1 MFQMKQNLKDEKGFA
16 EIYSQSKDMIKNMS
30 ETIDV
35 FRTLFNKGVE
45 QCVFIKETLNKALE
59 IAFET
64 IEKNHVNINIVSK
77 SDYEVLAYEN
87 GLIRVFLNLILNSIE
102 AFKNKKRKIITI
114 NFSKFGK
121 NYLKITIK
129 DNAGG
134 IDKENLDKIFQ
145 PYFTTKHPSQGIG
158 VGLYISRQIIESFQ
172 GKIKVKNGKDGACF
186 EIFLKLKEQGRVEM
200 SQECKELII
209 LVVEDEVKARESMI
223 NILSERFSKVIGA
236 QNGDEGLKK
245 FKKFKPDL
253 VITDIAMPIMDGL
266 DMAREIKEISD
277 DVPIVVLSAY
287 SEKERL
293 LRSIDIGIDKYLIKP
308 VDIEELFKVLDYLI
322 GEKIEANML
331 VKISEEYQFNKTKR
345 TLIYSG
351 GEIVLTK
358 KELAFISLL
367 LKQPGALVLHEDI
380 KKNVWIGEHVS
391 DTAVRTF
398 IKRVRDKVGED
409 FIKNVPSLGYKININ
424 K

>member
-1 MFQMKQNLKDEKGFA
+1 
-16 EIYSQSKDMIKNMS
+16 
-30 ETIDV
+30 
-35 FRTLFNKGVE
+35 
-45 QCVFIKETLNKALE
+45 
-59 IAFET
+59 
-64 IEKNHVNINIVSK
+64 
-77 SDYEVLAYEN
+77 
-87 GLIRVFLNLILNSIE
+87 
-102 AFKNKKRKIITI
+102 
-114 NFSKFGK
+114 
-121 NYLKITIK
+121 
-129 DNAGG
+129 
-134 IDKENLDKIFQ
+134 
-145 PYFTTKHPSQGIG
+145 
-158 VGLYISRQIIESFQ
+158 
-172 GKIKVKNGKDGACF
+172 
-186 EIFLKLKEQGRVEM
+186 M

-209 LVVEDEVKARESMI
+209 LVVEDEVKTRESMI

-277 DVPIVVLSAY
+277 DAPIVVLSAY

-351 GEIVLTK
+351 EEIVLTK

>member
-1 MFQMKQNLKDEKGFA
+1 
-16 EIYSQSKDMIKNMS
+16 
-30 ETIDV
+30 
-35 FRTLFNKGVE
+35 
-45 QCVFIKETLNKALE
+45 
-59 IAFET
+59 
-64 IEKNHVNINIVSK
+64 
-77 SDYEVLAYEN
+77 
-87 GLIRVFLNLILNSIE
+87 
-102 AFKNKKRKIITI
+102 
-114 NFSKFGK
+114 
-121 NYLKITIK
+121 
-129 DNAGG
+129 
-134 IDKENLDKIFQ
+134 
-145 PYFTTKHPSQGIG
+145 
-158 VGLYISRQIIESFQ
+158 
-172 GKIKVKNGKDGACF
+172 
-186 EIFLKLKEQGRVEM
+186 M

-293 LRSIDIGIDKYLIKP
+293 WRSIDIGIDKYLIKP

-351 GEIVLTK
+351 EEIVLTK

>member
-1 MFQMKQNLKDEKGFA
+1 MRL
-16 EIYSQSKDMIKNMS
+16 
-30 ETIDV
+30 
-35 FRTLFNKGVE
+35 R
-45 QCVFIKETLNKALE
+45 LE
-59 IAFET
+59 
-64 IEKNHVNINIVSK
+64 N
-77 SDYEVLAYEN
+77 
-87 GLIRVFLNLILNSIE
+87 
-102 AFKNKKRKIITI
+102 
-114 NFSKFGK
+114 
-121 NYLKITIK
+121 
-129 DNAGG
+129 
-134 IDKENLDKIFQ
+134 
-145 PYFTTKHPSQGIG
+145 
-158 VGLYISRQIIESFQ
+158 
-172 GKIKVKNGKDGACF
+172 
-186 EIFLKLKEQGRVEM
+186 
-200 SQECKELII
+200 
-209 LVVEDEVKARESMI
+209 
-223 NILSERFSKVIGA
+223 LSERFSKVIGA

>member
-1 MFQMKQNLKDEKGFA
+1 
-16 EIYSQSKDMIKNMS
+16 
-30 ETIDV
+30 
-35 FRTLFNKGVE
+35 
-45 QCVFIKETLNKALE
+45 
-59 IAFET
+59 
-64 IEKNHVNINIVSK
+64 
-77 SDYEVLAYEN
+77 
-87 GLIRVFLNLILNSIE
+87 
-102 AFKNKKRKIITI
+102 
-114 NFSKFGK
+114 
-121 NYLKITIK
+121 
-129 DNAGG
+129 
-134 IDKENLDKIFQ
+134 
-145 PYFTTKHPSQGIG
+145 
-158 VGLYISRQIIESFQ
+158 
-172 GKIKVKNGKDGACF
+172 
-186 EIFLKLKEQGRVEM
+186 M

-209 LVVEDEVKARESMI
+209 LVVEDEIKTRESMI

-266 DMAREIKEISD
+266 DMVREIKEISD

-345 TLIYSG
+345 TLIYNG
-351 GEIVLTK
+351 EEIVLTK

>member
-1 MFQMKQNLKDEKGFA
+1 
-16 EIYSQSKDMIKNMS
+16 
-30 ETIDV
+30 
-35 FRTLFNKGVE
+35 
-45 QCVFIKETLNKALE
+45 
-59 IAFET
+59 
-64 IEKNHVNINIVSK
+64 
-77 SDYEVLAYEN
+77 
-87 GLIRVFLNLILNSIE
+87 
-102 AFKNKKRKIITI
+102 
-114 NFSKFGK
+114 
-121 NYLKITIK
+121 
-129 DNAGG
+129 
-134 IDKENLDKIFQ
+134 
-145 PYFTTKHPSQGIG
+145 
-158 VGLYISRQIIESFQ
+158 
-172 GKIKVKNGKDGACF
+172 
-186 EIFLKLKEQGRVEM
+186 M

-308 VDIEELFKVLDYLI
+308 VDIEELLKVLDYLI

-345 TLIYSG
+345 TLIHNG
-351 GEIVLTK
+351 KEIVLTK

-367 LKQPGALVLHEDI
+367 LKQPGFLVLHEDI

>member
-1 MFQMKQNLKDEKGFA
+1 
-16 EIYSQSKDMIKNMS
+16 
-30 ETIDV
+30 
-35 FRTLFNKGVE
+35 
-45 QCVFIKETLNKALE
+45 
-59 IAFET
+59 
-64 IEKNHVNINIVSK
+64 
-77 SDYEVLAYEN
+77 
-87 GLIRVFLNLILNSIE
+87 
-102 AFKNKKRKIITI
+102 
-114 NFSKFGK
+114 
-121 NYLKITIK
+121 
-129 DNAGG
+129 
-134 IDKENLDKIFQ
+134 
-145 PYFTTKHPSQGIG
+145 
-158 VGLYISRQIIESFQ
+158 
-172 GKIKVKNGKDGACF
+172 
-186 EIFLKLKEQGRVEM
+186 M

-351 GEIVLTK
+351 EEIVLTK

-409 FIKNVPSLGYKININ
+409 FIKNV
-424 K
+424 

>member
-1 MFQMKQNLKDEKGFA
+1 
-16 EIYSQSKDMIKNMS
+16 
-30 ETIDV
+30 
-35 FRTLFNKGVE
+35 
-45 QCVFIKETLNKALE
+45 
-59 IAFET
+59 
-64 IEKNHVNINIVSK
+64 
-77 SDYEVLAYEN
+77 
-87 GLIRVFLNLILNSIE
+87 
-102 AFKNKKRKIITI
+102 
-114 NFSKFGK
+114 
-121 NYLKITIK
+121 
-129 DNAGG
+129 
-134 IDKENLDKIFQ
+134 
-145 PYFTTKHPSQGIG
+145 
-158 VGLYISRQIIESFQ
+158 
-172 GKIKVKNGKDGACF
+172 
-186 EIFLKLKEQGRVEM
+186 M
-200 SQECKELII
+200 SQKCKELII
-209 LVVEDEVKARESMI
+209 LVVEDEIKTRESLI
-223 NILSERFSKVIGA
+223 NVLSERFSKVIGA

-308 VDIEELFKVLDYLI
+308 VDIEELFKVLDCLV

-345 TLIYSG
+345 TLIHNG
-351 GEIVLTK
+351 KEIVLTK

-367 LKQPGALVLHEDI
+367 LKQPGVLVLHEDI

>member
-1 MFQMKQNLKDEKGFA
+1 M
-16 EIYSQSKDMIKNMS
+16 
-30 ETIDV
+30 
-35 FRTLFNKGVE
+35 
-45 QCVFIKETLNKALE
+45 
-59 IAFET
+59 
-64 IEKNHVNINIVSK
+64 
-77 SDYEVLAYEN
+77 
-87 GLIRVFLNLILNSIE
+87 
-102 AFKNKKRKIITI
+102 
-114 NFSKFGK
+114 
-121 NYLKITIK
+121 
-129 DNAGG
+129 
-134 IDKENLDKIFQ
+134 
-145 PYFTTKHPSQGIG
+145 
-158 VGLYISRQIIESFQ
+158 
-172 GKIKVKNGKDGACF
+172 
-186 EIFLKLKEQGRVEM
+186 
-200 SQECKELII
+200 II
-209 LVVEDEVKARESMI
+209 LVVEDEIKTRESLI
-223 NILSERFSKVIGA
+223 NVLSERFSKVIGA

-308 VDIEELFKVLDYLI
+308 VDIEELFKVLDCLV

-345 TLIYSG
+345 TLIHNG
-351 GEIVLTK
+351 KEIVLTK

-367 LKQPGALVLHEDI
+367 LKQPGVLVLHEDI

>member
-1 MFQMKQNLKDEKGFA
+1 M
-16 EIYSQSKDMIKNMS
+16 
-30 ETIDV
+30 
-35 FRTLFNKGVE
+35 
-45 QCVFIKETLNKALE
+45 
-59 IAFET
+59 
-64 IEKNHVNINIVSK
+64 
-77 SDYEVLAYEN
+77 
-87 GLIRVFLNLILNSIE
+87 
-102 AFKNKKRKIITI
+102 
-114 NFSKFGK
+114 
-121 NYLKITIK
+121 
-129 DNAGG
+129 
-134 IDKENLDKIFQ
+134 
-145 PYFTTKHPSQGIG
+145 P
-158 VGLYISRQIIESFQ
+158 
-172 GKIKVKNGKDGACF
+172 
-186 EIFLKLKEQGRVEM
+186 
-200 SQECKELII
+200 QECKELII
-209 LVVEDEVKARESMI
+209 LVVEDEIKTRESLI
-223 NILSERFSKVIGA
+223 NVLSERFSKVIGA

-308 VDIEELFKVLDYLI
+308 VDIEELFKVLDCLV

-345 TLIYSG
+345 TLIHNG
-351 GEIVLTK
+351 KEIVLTK

-367 LKQPGALVLHEDI
+367 LKQPGVLVLHEDI

>member
-1 MFQMKQNLKDEKGFA
+1 
-16 EIYSQSKDMIKNMS
+16 
-30 ETIDV
+30 
-35 FRTLFNKGVE
+35 
-45 QCVFIKETLNKALE
+45 
-59 IAFET
+59 
-64 IEKNHVNINIVSK
+64 
-77 SDYEVLAYEN
+77 
-87 GLIRVFLNLILNSIE
+87 
-102 AFKNKKRKIITI
+102 
-114 NFSKFGK
+114 
-121 NYLKITIK
+121 
-129 DNAGG
+129 
-134 IDKENLDKIFQ
+134 
-145 PYFTTKHPSQGIG
+145 
-158 VGLYISRQIIESFQ
+158 
-172 GKIKVKNGKDGACF
+172 
-186 EIFLKLKEQGRVEM
+186 M

-209 LVVEDEVKARESMI
+209 LVVEDEIKTRESMI

-277 DVPIVVLSAY
+277 DVPIVVLSPY

-351 GEIVLTK
+351 EEIVLTK

>member
-1 MFQMKQNLKDEKGFA
+1 
-16 EIYSQSKDMIKNMS
+16 
-30 ETIDV
+30 
-35 FRTLFNKGVE
+35 
-45 QCVFIKETLNKALE
+45 
-59 IAFET
+59 
-64 IEKNHVNINIVSK
+64 
-77 SDYEVLAYEN
+77 
-87 GLIRVFLNLILNSIE
+87 
-102 AFKNKKRKIITI
+102 
-114 NFSKFGK
+114 
-121 NYLKITIK
+121 
-129 DNAGG
+129 
-134 IDKENLDKIFQ
+134 
-145 PYFTTKHPSQGIG
+145 
-158 VGLYISRQIIESFQ
+158 
-172 GKIKVKNGKDGACF
+172 
-186 EIFLKLKEQGRVEM
+186 M

-331 VKISEEYQFNKTKR
+331 VKISEEYQFKKTKR

-351 GEIVLTK
+351 EEIVLTK

>member
-1 MFQMKQNLKDEKGFA
+1 
-16 EIYSQSKDMIKNMS
+16 
-30 ETIDV
+30 
-35 FRTLFNKGVE
+35 
-45 QCVFIKETLNKALE
+45 
-59 IAFET
+59 
-64 IEKNHVNINIVSK
+64 
-77 SDYEVLAYEN
+77 
-87 GLIRVFLNLILNSIE
+87 
-102 AFKNKKRKIITI
+102 
-114 NFSKFGK
+114 
-121 NYLKITIK
+121 
-129 DNAGG
+129 
-134 IDKENLDKIFQ
+134 
-145 PYFTTKHPSQGIG
+145 
-158 VGLYISRQIIESFQ
+158 
-172 GKIKVKNGKDGACF
+172 
-186 EIFLKLKEQGRVEM
+186 M

-209 LVVEDEVKARESMI
+209 LVVEDEIKTRESLI
-223 NILSERFSKVIGA
+223 NVLSERFSKVIGA

-253 VITDIAMPIMDGL
+253 VITDIAMPIMDGV

-308 VDIEELFKVLDYLI
+308 VDIEELFKVLDCLV

-345 TLIYSG
+345 TLIHNG
-351 GEIVLTK
+351 KEIVLTK

-367 LKQPGALVLHEDI
+367 LKQPGVLVLHEDI

>member
-1 MFQMKQNLKDEKGFA
+1 
-16 EIYSQSKDMIKNMS
+16 
-30 ETIDV
+30 
-35 FRTLFNKGVE
+35 
-45 QCVFIKETLNKALE
+45 
-59 IAFET
+59 
-64 IEKNHVNINIVSK
+64 
-77 SDYEVLAYEN
+77 
-87 GLIRVFLNLILNSIE
+87 
-102 AFKNKKRKIITI
+102 
-114 NFSKFGK
+114 
-121 NYLKITIK
+121 
-129 DNAGG
+129 
-134 IDKENLDKIFQ
+134 
-145 PYFTTKHPSQGIG
+145 
-158 VGLYISRQIIESFQ
+158 
-172 GKIKVKNGKDGACF
+172 
-186 EIFLKLKEQGRVEM
+186 M

-308 VDIEELFKVLDYLI
+308 VDMEELFKVLDYLI

>member
-1 MFQMKQNLKDEKGFA
+1 
-16 EIYSQSKDMIKNMS
+16 
-30 ETIDV
+30 
-35 FRTLFNKGVE
+35 
-45 QCVFIKETLNKALE
+45 
-59 IAFET
+59 
-64 IEKNHVNINIVSK
+64 
-77 SDYEVLAYEN
+77 
-87 GLIRVFLNLILNSIE
+87 
-102 AFKNKKRKIITI
+102 
-114 NFSKFGK
+114 
-121 NYLKITIK
+121 
-129 DNAGG
+129 
-134 IDKENLDKIFQ
+134 
-145 PYFTTKHPSQGIG
+145 
-158 VGLYISRQIIESFQ
+158 
-172 GKIKVKNGKDGACF
+172 
-186 EIFLKLKEQGRVEM
+186 M

-287 SEKERL
+287 SEKKRL

-345 TLIYSG
+345 TLIHNG
-351 GEIVLTK
+351 KEIVLTK

-367 LKQPGALVLHEDI
+367 LKQPGVLVLHEDI

>member
-1 MFQMKQNLKDEKGFA
+1 M
-16 EIYSQSKDMIKNMS
+16 
-30 ETIDV
+30 
-35 FRTLFNKGVE
+35 
-45 QCVFIKETLNKALE
+45 
-59 IAFET
+59 
-64 IEKNHVNINIVSK
+64 
-77 SDYEVLAYEN
+77 
-87 GLIRVFLNLILNSIE
+87 
-102 AFKNKKRKIITI
+102 
-114 NFSKFGK
+114 
-121 NYLKITIK
+121 
-129 DNAGG
+129 
-134 IDKENLDKIFQ
+134 
-145 PYFTTKHPSQGIG
+145 
-158 VGLYISRQIIESFQ
+158 
-172 GKIKVKNGKDGACF
+172 
-186 EIFLKLKEQGRVEM
+186 
-200 SQECKELII
+200 KELVI
-209 LVVEDEVKARESMI
+209 LVVEDEVKIRESLV
-223 NILSERFSKVIGA
+223 NVLSSRYSKVIGA

-253 VITDIAMPIMDGL
+253 IITDIAMPIMDGL

-351 GEIVLTK
+351 EEIVLTK

>member
-1 MFQMKQNLKDEKGFA
+1 
-16 EIYSQSKDMIKNMS
+16 
-30 ETIDV
+30 
-35 FRTLFNKGVE
+35 
-45 QCVFIKETLNKALE
+45 
-59 IAFET
+59 
-64 IEKNHVNINIVSK
+64 
-77 SDYEVLAYEN
+77 
-87 GLIRVFLNLILNSIE
+87 
-102 AFKNKKRKIITI
+102 
-114 NFSKFGK
+114 
-121 NYLKITIK
+121 
-129 DNAGG
+129 
-134 IDKENLDKIFQ
+134 
-145 PYFTTKHPSQGIG
+145 
-158 VGLYISRQIIESFQ
+158 
-172 GKIKVKNGKDGACF
+172 
-186 EIFLKLKEQGRVEM
+186 M

-209 LVVEDEVKARESMI
+209 LVVEDEIKTRESMI

-277 DVPIVVLSAY
+277 DVSIVVLSAY

-351 GEIVLTK
+351 EEIVLTK

>member
-1 MFQMKQNLKDEKGFA
+1 
-16 EIYSQSKDMIKNMS
+16 
-30 ETIDV
+30 
-35 FRTLFNKGVE
+35 
-45 QCVFIKETLNKALE
+45 
-59 IAFET
+59 
-64 IEKNHVNINIVSK
+64 
-77 SDYEVLAYEN
+77 
-87 GLIRVFLNLILNSIE
+87 
-102 AFKNKKRKIITI
+102 
-114 NFSKFGK
+114 
-121 NYLKITIK
+121 
-129 DNAGG
+129 
-134 IDKENLDKIFQ
+134 
-145 PYFTTKHPSQGIG
+145 
-158 VGLYISRQIIESFQ
+158 
-172 GKIKVKNGKDGACF
+172 
-186 EIFLKLKEQGRVEM
+186 M

-293 LRSIDIGIDKYLIKP
+293 F
-308 VDIEELFKVLDYLI
+308 DIEELFKVLDYLI

-345 TLIYSG
+345 TLIHNG
-351 GEIVLTK
+351 KEIVLTK

-367 LKQPGALVLHEDI
+367 LKQPGVLVLHEDI

>member
-1 MFQMKQNLKDEKGFA
+1 
-16 EIYSQSKDMIKNMS
+16 
-30 ETIDV
+30 
-35 FRTLFNKGVE
+35 
-45 QCVFIKETLNKALE
+45 
-59 IAFET
+59 
-64 IEKNHVNINIVSK
+64 
-77 SDYEVLAYEN
+77 
-87 GLIRVFLNLILNSIE
+87 
-102 AFKNKKRKIITI
+102 
-114 NFSKFGK
+114 
-121 NYLKITIK
+121 
-129 DNAGG
+129 
-134 IDKENLDKIFQ
+134 
-145 PYFTTKHPSQGIG
+145 
-158 VGLYISRQIIESFQ
+158 
-172 GKIKVKNGKDGACF
+172 
-186 EIFLKLKEQGRVEM
+186 M

-345 TLIYSG
+345 TLIYNG
-351 GEIVLTK
+351 EEIVLTK

-391 DTAVRTF
+391 NTAVRTF

>member
-1 MFQMKQNLKDEKGFA
+1 
-16 EIYSQSKDMIKNMS
+16 
-30 ETIDV
+30 
-35 FRTLFNKGVE
+35 
-45 QCVFIKETLNKALE
+45 
-59 IAFET
+59 
-64 IEKNHVNINIVSK
+64 
-77 SDYEVLAYEN
+77 
-87 GLIRVFLNLILNSIE
+87 
-102 AFKNKKRKIITI
+102 
-114 NFSKFGK
+114 
-121 NYLKITIK
+121 
-129 DNAGG
+129 
-134 IDKENLDKIFQ
+134 
-145 PYFTTKHPSQGIG
+145 
-158 VGLYISRQIIESFQ
+158 
-172 GKIKVKNGKDGACF
+172 
-186 EIFLKLKEQGRVEM
+186 M

-398 IKRVRDKVGED
+398 IKRVRDKEGED

>member
-1 MFQMKQNLKDEKGFA
+1 
-16 EIYSQSKDMIKNMS
+16 
-30 ETIDV
+30 
-35 FRTLFNKGVE
+35 
-45 QCVFIKETLNKALE
+45 
-59 IAFET
+59 
-64 IEKNHVNINIVSK
+64 
-77 SDYEVLAYEN
+77 
-87 GLIRVFLNLILNSIE
+87 
-102 AFKNKKRKIITI
+102 
-114 NFSKFGK
+114 
-121 NYLKITIK
+121 
-129 DNAGG
+129 
-134 IDKENLDKIFQ
+134 
-145 PYFTTKHPSQGIG
+145 
-158 VGLYISRQIIESFQ
+158 
-172 GKIKVKNGKDGACF
+172 
-186 EIFLKLKEQGRVEM
+186 
-200 SQECKELII
+200 
-209 LVVEDEVKARESMI
+209 
-223 NILSERFSKVIGA
+223 
-236 QNGDEGLKK
+236 
-245 FKKFKPDL
+245 

-351 GEIVLTK
+351 EEIVLTK

>member
-1 MFQMKQNLKDEKGFA
+1 
-16 EIYSQSKDMIKNMS
+16 
-30 ETIDV
+30 
-35 FRTLFNKGVE
+35 
-45 QCVFIKETLNKALE
+45 
-59 IAFET
+59 
-64 IEKNHVNINIVSK
+64 
-77 SDYEVLAYEN
+77 
-87 GLIRVFLNLILNSIE
+87 
-102 AFKNKKRKIITI
+102 
-114 NFSKFGK
+114 
-121 NYLKITIK
+121 
-129 DNAGG
+129 
-134 IDKENLDKIFQ
+134 
-145 PYFTTKHPSQGIG
+145 
-158 VGLYISRQIIESFQ
+158 
-172 GKIKVKNGKDGACF
+172 
-186 EIFLKLKEQGRVEM
+186 M

-277 DVPIVVLSAY
+277 HVPIVVLSAY

-351 GEIVLTK
+351 EEIVLTK

>member
-1 MFQMKQNLKDEKGFA
+1 
-16 EIYSQSKDMIKNMS
+16 
-30 ETIDV
+30 
-35 FRTLFNKGVE
+35 
-45 QCVFIKETLNKALE
+45 
-59 IAFET
+59 
-64 IEKNHVNINIVSK
+64 
-77 SDYEVLAYEN
+77 
-87 GLIRVFLNLILNSIE
+87 
-102 AFKNKKRKIITI
+102 
-114 NFSKFGK
+114 
-121 NYLKITIK
+121 
-129 DNAGG
+129 
-134 IDKENLDKIFQ
+134 
-145 PYFTTKHPSQGIG
+145 
-158 VGLYISRQIIESFQ
+158 
-172 GKIKVKNGKDGACF
+172 
-186 EIFLKLKEQGRVEM
+186 M

-266 DMAREIKEISD
+266 DIAREIKEISD

-345 TLIYSG
+345 TLIHNG
-351 GEIVLTK
+351 KEIVLTK

-367 LKQPGALVLHEDI
+367 LKQPGVLVLHEDI

>member
-1 MFQMKQNLKDEKGFA
+1 M
-16 EIYSQSKDMIKNMS
+16 
-30 ETIDV
+30 
-35 FRTLFNKGVE
+35 
-45 QCVFIKETLNKALE
+45 
-59 IAFET
+59 
-64 IEKNHVNINIVSK
+64 
-77 SDYEVLAYEN
+77 
-87 GLIRVFLNLILNSIE
+87 
-102 AFKNKKRKIITI
+102 
-114 NFSKFGK
+114 
-121 NYLKITIK
+121 
-129 DNAGG
+129 
-134 IDKENLDKIFQ
+134 
-145 PYFTTKHPSQGIG
+145 
-158 VGLYISRQIIESFQ
+158 
-172 GKIKVKNGKDGACF
+172 
-186 EIFLKLKEQGRVEM
+186 
-200 SQECKELII
+200 KELVI
-209 LVVEDEVKARESMI
+209 LVVEDEVKIRESLV
-223 NILSERFSKVIGA
+223 NVLSSRYSKVIGA

-253 VITDIAMPIMDGL
+253 IITDIAMPIMDGL
-266 DMAREIKEISD
+266 DMAKEIKEIAN

-308 VDIEELFKVLDYLI
+308 VDVEELFKVLDCLV

-345 TLIYSG
+345 TLIHNG
-351 GEIVLTK
+351 KEIVLTK

-367 LKQPGALVLHEDI
+367 LKQPGVLVLHEDI

>member
-1 MFQMKQNLKDEKGFA
+1 
-16 EIYSQSKDMIKNMS
+16 
-30 ETIDV
+30 
-35 FRTLFNKGVE
+35 
-45 QCVFIKETLNKALE
+45 
-59 IAFET
+59 
-64 IEKNHVNINIVSK
+64 
-77 SDYEVLAYEN
+77 
-87 GLIRVFLNLILNSIE
+87 
-102 AFKNKKRKIITI
+102 
-114 NFSKFGK
+114 
-121 NYLKITIK
+121 
-129 DNAGG
+129 
-134 IDKENLDKIFQ
+134 
-145 PYFTTKHPSQGIG
+145 
-158 VGLYISRQIIESFQ
+158 
-172 GKIKVKNGKDGACF
+172 
-186 EIFLKLKEQGRVEM
+186 M

-380 KKNVWIGEHVS
+380 KKNVWIGEYAS

>member
-1 MFQMKQNLKDEKGFA
+1 
-16 EIYSQSKDMIKNMS
+16 
-30 ETIDV
+30 
-35 FRTLFNKGVE
+35 
-45 QCVFIKETLNKALE
+45 
-59 IAFET
+59 
-64 IEKNHVNINIVSK
+64 
-77 SDYEVLAYEN
+77 
-87 GLIRVFLNLILNSIE
+87 
-102 AFKNKKRKIITI
+102 
-114 NFSKFGK
+114 
-121 NYLKITIK
+121 
-129 DNAGG
+129 
-134 IDKENLDKIFQ
+134 
-145 PYFTTKHPSQGIG
+145 
-158 VGLYISRQIIESFQ
+158 
-172 GKIKVKNGKDGACF
+172 
-186 EIFLKLKEQGRVEM
+186 M

-209 LVVEDEVKARESMI
+209 LVVEDEVKTRESMI

-345 TLIYSG
+345 TLICSG
-351 GEIVLTK
+351 EEIVLTK

-409 FIKNVPSLGYKININ
+409 FIKNVLSLGYKININ

>member
-1 MFQMKQNLKDEKGFA
+1 
-16 EIYSQSKDMIKNMS
+16 
-30 ETIDV
+30 
-35 FRTLFNKGVE
+35 
-45 QCVFIKETLNKALE
+45 
-59 IAFET
+59 
-64 IEKNHVNINIVSK
+64 
-77 SDYEVLAYEN
+77 
-87 GLIRVFLNLILNSIE
+87 
-102 AFKNKKRKIITI
+102 
-114 NFSKFGK
+114 
-121 NYLKITIK
+121 
-129 DNAGG
+129 
-134 IDKENLDKIFQ
+134 
-145 PYFTTKHPSQGIG
+145 
-158 VGLYISRQIIESFQ
+158 
-172 GKIKVKNGKDGACF
+172 
-186 EIFLKLKEQGRVEM
+186 M

-409 FIKNVPSLGYKININ
+409 FIKNVPSLGLSLIHI
-424 K
+424 

>member
-1 MFQMKQNLKDEKGFA
+1 
-16 EIYSQSKDMIKNMS
+16 
-30 ETIDV
+30 
-35 FRTLFNKGVE
+35 
-45 QCVFIKETLNKALE
+45 
-59 IAFET
+59 
-64 IEKNHVNINIVSK
+64 
-77 SDYEVLAYEN
+77 
-87 GLIRVFLNLILNSIE
+87 
-102 AFKNKKRKIITI
+102 
-114 NFSKFGK
+114 
-121 NYLKITIK
+121 
-129 DNAGG
+129 
-134 IDKENLDKIFQ
+134 
-145 PYFTTKHPSQGIG
+145 
-158 VGLYISRQIIESFQ
+158 
-172 GKIKVKNGKDGACF
+172 
-186 EIFLKLKEQGRVEM
+186 M

-293 LRSIDIGIDKYLIKP
+293 LRFIDIGIDKYLIKP

>member
-1 MFQMKQNLKDEKGFA
+1 
-16 EIYSQSKDMIKNMS
+16 
-30 ETIDV
+30 
-35 FRTLFNKGVE
+35 
-45 QCVFIKETLNKALE
+45 
-59 IAFET
+59 
-64 IEKNHVNINIVSK
+64 
-77 SDYEVLAYEN
+77 
-87 GLIRVFLNLILNSIE
+87 
-102 AFKNKKRKIITI
+102 
-114 NFSKFGK
+114 
-121 NYLKITIK
+121 
-129 DNAGG
+129 
-134 IDKENLDKIFQ
+134 
-145 PYFTTKHPSQGIG
+145 
-158 VGLYISRQIIESFQ
+158 
-172 GKIKVKNGKDGACF
+172 
-186 EIFLKLKEQGRVEM
+186 M

-253 VITDIAMPIMDGL
+253 VITDIAMPIIDGL

-351 GEIVLTK
+351 EEIVLTK

>member
-1 MFQMKQNLKDEKGFA
+1 
-16 EIYSQSKDMIKNMS
+16 
-30 ETIDV
+30 
-35 FRTLFNKGVE
+35 
-45 QCVFIKETLNKALE
+45 
-59 IAFET
+59 
-64 IEKNHVNINIVSK
+64 
-77 SDYEVLAYEN
+77 
-87 GLIRVFLNLILNSIE
+87 
-102 AFKNKKRKIITI
+102 
-114 NFSKFGK
+114 
-121 NYLKITIK
+121 
-129 DNAGG
+129 
-134 IDKENLDKIFQ
+134 
-145 PYFTTKHPSQGIG
+145 
-158 VGLYISRQIIESFQ
+158 
-172 GKIKVKNGKDGACF
+172 
-186 EIFLKLKEQGRVEM
+186 M

-345 TLIYSG
+345 TLIHNG
-351 GEIVLTK
+351 KEIVLTK

-367 LKQPGALVLHEDI
+367 LKQPGVLVLHEDI

-409 FIKNVPSLGYKININ
+409 FIKNVPSLCQV
-424 K
+424 

>member
-1 MFQMKQNLKDEKGFA
+1 
-16 EIYSQSKDMIKNMS
+16 
-30 ETIDV
+30 
-35 FRTLFNKGVE
+35 
-45 QCVFIKETLNKALE
+45 
-59 IAFET
+59 
-64 IEKNHVNINIVSK
+64 
-77 SDYEVLAYEN
+77 
-87 GLIRVFLNLILNSIE
+87 
-102 AFKNKKRKIITI
+102 
-114 NFSKFGK
+114 
-121 NYLKITIK
+121 
-129 DNAGG
+129 
-134 IDKENLDKIFQ
+134 
-145 PYFTTKHPSQGIG
+145 
-158 VGLYISRQIIESFQ
+158 
-172 GKIKVKNGKDGACF
+172 
-186 EIFLKLKEQGRVEM
+186 M

-409 FIKNVPSLGYKININ
+409 FIKNVPSLGYKINI
-424 K
+424 

>member
-1 MFQMKQNLKDEKGFA
+1 
-16 EIYSQSKDMIKNMS
+16 
-30 ETIDV
+30 
-35 FRTLFNKGVE
+35 
-45 QCVFIKETLNKALE
+45 
-59 IAFET
+59 
-64 IEKNHVNINIVSK
+64 
-77 SDYEVLAYEN
+77 
-87 GLIRVFLNLILNSIE
+87 
-102 AFKNKKRKIITI
+102 
-114 NFSKFGK
+114 
-121 NYLKITIK
+121 
-129 DNAGG
+129 
-134 IDKENLDKIFQ
+134 
-145 PYFTTKHPSQGIG
+145 
-158 VGLYISRQIIESFQ
+158 
-172 GKIKVKNGKDGACF
+172 
-186 EIFLKLKEQGRVEM
+186 
-200 SQECKELII
+200 
-209 LVVEDEVKARESMI
+209 ESMI

-351 GEIVLTK
+351 EEIVLTK

>member
-1 MFQMKQNLKDEKGFA
+1 
-16 EIYSQSKDMIKNMS
+16 
-30 ETIDV
+30 
-35 FRTLFNKGVE
+35 
-45 QCVFIKETLNKALE
+45 
-59 IAFET
+59 
-64 IEKNHVNINIVSK
+64 
-77 SDYEVLAYEN
+77 
-87 GLIRVFLNLILNSIE
+87 
-102 AFKNKKRKIITI
+102 
-114 NFSKFGK
+114 
-121 NYLKITIK
+121 
-129 DNAGG
+129 
-134 IDKENLDKIFQ
+134 
-145 PYFTTKHPSQGIG
+145 
-158 VGLYISRQIIESFQ
+158 
-172 GKIKVKNGKDGACF
+172 
-186 EIFLKLKEQGRVEM
+186 M

-380 KKNVWIGEHVS
+380 KKNVWMGEHVS

>member
-1 MFQMKQNLKDEKGFA
+1 
-16 EIYSQSKDMIKNMS
+16 
-30 ETIDV
+30 
-35 FRTLFNKGVE
+35 
-45 QCVFIKETLNKALE
+45 
-59 IAFET
+59 
-64 IEKNHVNINIVSK
+64 
-77 SDYEVLAYEN
+77 
-87 GLIRVFLNLILNSIE
+87 
-102 AFKNKKRKIITI
+102 
-114 NFSKFGK
+114 
-121 NYLKITIK
+121 
-129 DNAGG
+129 
-134 IDKENLDKIFQ
+134 
-145 PYFTTKHPSQGIG
+145 
-158 VGLYISRQIIESFQ
+158 
-172 GKIKVKNGKDGACF
+172 
-186 EIFLKLKEQGRVEM
+186 M

-209 LVVEDEVKARESMI
+209 LIVEDEVKARESMI

>member
-1 MFQMKQNLKDEKGFA
+1 
-16 EIYSQSKDMIKNMS
+16 
-30 ETIDV
+30 
-35 FRTLFNKGVE
+35 
-45 QCVFIKETLNKALE
+45 
-59 IAFET
+59 
-64 IEKNHVNINIVSK
+64 
-77 SDYEVLAYEN
+77 
-87 GLIRVFLNLILNSIE
+87 
-102 AFKNKKRKIITI
+102 
-114 NFSKFGK
+114 
-121 NYLKITIK
+121 
-129 DNAGG
+129 
-134 IDKENLDKIFQ
+134 
-145 PYFTTKHPSQGIG
+145 
-158 VGLYISRQIIESFQ
+158 
-172 GKIKVKNGKDGACF
+172 
-186 EIFLKLKEQGRVEM
+186 M

-209 LVVEDEVKARESMI
+209 LVVEDEIKTRESLI
-223 NILSERFSKVIGA
+223 NVLSERFSKVIGA

-293 LRSIDIGIDKYLIKP
+293 LRSIDIDIGIDKYLIKP
-308 VDIEELFKVLDYLI
+308 VDIEELFKVLDCLV

-345 TLIYSG
+345 TLIHNG
-351 GEIVLTK
+351 KEIVLTK

-367 LKQPGALVLHEDI
+367 LKQPGVLVLHEDI